1 MRKII
6 LIPSYEPDNKLIE
19 LVNNL
24 KKEKLDIVVVNDGSG
39 KEYDAIFKK
48 INKKSKVISYDTNRG
63 KGYALKTGLEYIK
76 ENYKNYI
83 VVTMDSD
90 GQHSVKDAINLSN
103 YAENHLDELVIGK
116 RIRSEKTPL
125 RSKLGNGITMLVYR
139 LTTGV
144 KVYDTQTGLRAFSN
158 NLMDFMINVDGNR
171 YEYEMNVLLLAPSND
186 IKIKEIEIE
195 TIYIENN
202 KASHFNTIKDSYR
215 VYKEI
220 IKYSL
225 SSIIS
230 FVVDYIFFTIF
241 SLLTT
246 VTLSN
251 IFARII
257 SASVNY
263 TINKKVVFKS
273 NKNVI
278 TSLLQYAILAICILT
293 LNTCLLN
300 ILVNIGINK
309 YISKIIVEVC
319 LSVISFLVQKR
330 MVFKKNERENIK

>member
-1 MRKII
+1 MKKII
-6 LIPSYEPDNKLIE
+6 LIPSYEPDDKLIE
-19 LVNNL
+19 LVNKL
-24 KKEKLDIVVVNDGSG
+24 KENKLDIVVVNDGSG
-39 KEYDAIFKK
+39 KEYDNIFNK
-48 INKKSKVISYDTNRG
+48 IKKKSKVISYETNKG
-63 KGYALKTGLEYIK
+63 KGYALKIGLEYIK
-76 ENYKNYI
+76 ETYNEYI

-90 GQHSVKDAINLSN
+90 GQHSVKDAIKLSN
-103 YAENHLDELVIGK
+103 YAEKHLNELVIGK

-125 RSKLGNGITMLVYR
+125 RSKIGNGITMLVYR
-139 LTTGV
+139 LSTGV

-158 NLMDFMINVDGNR
+158 NLMDFMLGVEGNR

-225 SSIIS
+225 SSIVS
-230 FVVDYIFFTIF
+230 FFIDYLFFTIF
-241 SLLTT
+241 SLFLN
-246 VTLSN
+246 VTYSN

-257 SASVNY
+257 SASINF
-263 TINKKVVFKS
+263 TINKKLVFKS
-273 NKNVI
+273 NKKVI
-278 TSLLQYAILAICILT
+278 TSLLEYTLLAITILI

-300 ILVNIGINK
+300 LLVYLGLNK
-309 YISKIIVEVC
+309 YLSKIIVEVG
-319 LSVISFLVQKR
+319 LSIISFLVQKR
-330 MVFKKNERENIK
+330 MVFRKNERKNTK

>member
-1 MRKII
+1 MKKVI
-6 LIPSYEPDNKLIE
+6 LIPSYEPDDKLIK

-39 KEYDAIFKK
+39 KEYDNLFKE
-48 INKKSKVISYDTNRG
+48 IDKKSKVISYNTNKG
-63 KGYALKTGLEYIK
+63 KGYALKRGLEYIK

-103 YAENHLDELVIGK
+103 YAENHLDELVVGK
-116 RIRSEKTPL
+116 RIRSKKTPL
-125 RSKLGNGITMLVYR
+125 RSKIGNGITMLIYE

-158 NLMDFMINVDGNR
+158 NLMDFMLNVDGNR
-171 YEYEMNVLLLAPSND
+171 YEYEMNVLLQAPSNN

-202 KASHFNTIKDSYR
+202 KSSHFNTIKDSYR

-230 FVVDYIFFTIF
+230 FIIDYILFTIF

-273 NKNVI
+273 NKNAVM
-278 TSLLQYAILAICILT
+278 
-293 LNTCLLN
+293 
-300 ILVNIGINK
+300 
-309 YISKIIVEVC
+309 
-319 LSVISFLVQKR
+319 LSVRIPQ
-330 MVFKKNERENIK
+330 

>member
-230 FVVDYIFFTIF
+230 FIIDYIFFTIF

>member
-1 MRKII
+1 MKKVI
-6 LIPSYEPDNKLIE
+6 LIPSYEPDDKLIK

-24 KKEKLDIVVVNDGSG
+24 KKEKLDIIVVNDGSG
-39 KEYDAIFKK
+39 KEYDNLFKE
-48 INKKSKVISYDTNRG
+48 IDKKSKVISYNTNKG
-63 KGYALKTGLEYIK
+63 KGYALKRGLEYIK

-103 YAENHLDELVIGK
+103 YAENHLDELVVGK

-125 RSKLGNGITMLVYR
+125 RSKIGNGITMLIYE

-158 NLMDFMINVDGNR
+158 NLMDFMLNVDGNR
-171 YEYEMNVLLLAPSND
+171 YEYEMNVLLQASSNN

-230 FVVDYIFFTIF
+230 FIIDYILFTIF

-300 ILVNIGINK
+300 VLVNIGINK
-309 YISKIIVEVC
+309 YISKVIVEVC

>member
-1 MRKII
+1 MKKVI
-6 LIPSYEPDNKLIE
+6 LIPSYEPDDKLIK

-39 KEYDAIFKK
+39 KEYDNLFKE
-48 INKKSKVISYDTNRG
+48 IDKKSKVISYNTNKG
-63 KGYALKTGLEYIK
+63 KGYALKRGLEYIK

-103 YAENHLDELVIGK
+103 YAENHLDELVVGK
-116 RIRSEKTPL
+116 RIRSKKTPL
-125 RSKLGNGITMLVYR
+125 RSKIGNGITMLIYE

-158 NLMDFMINVDGNR
+158 NLMDFMLNVDGNR
-171 YEYEMNVLLLAPSND
+171 YEYEMNVLLQAPSNN

-202 KASHFNTIKDSYR
+202 KSSHFNTIKDSYR

-230 FVVDYIFFTIF
+230 FIIDYILFTIF

-300 ILVNIGINK
+300 VLVNIGINK
-309 YISKIIVEVC
+309 YISKVIVEVC